1 MTHKFTLTEL
11 TTVVFSFQFS
21 IYSNTDFSF
30 QEGINM
36 YRWYYI
42 SPTRW
47 GLVWGLTSS
56 GTMTAA
62 LNNNNTRVAGWLN
75 LKELLSLLLTSY
87 SSSN

>member
-1 MTHKFTLTEL
+1 
-11 TTVVFSFQFS
+11 
-21 IYSNTDFSF
+21 
-30 QEGINM
+30 M